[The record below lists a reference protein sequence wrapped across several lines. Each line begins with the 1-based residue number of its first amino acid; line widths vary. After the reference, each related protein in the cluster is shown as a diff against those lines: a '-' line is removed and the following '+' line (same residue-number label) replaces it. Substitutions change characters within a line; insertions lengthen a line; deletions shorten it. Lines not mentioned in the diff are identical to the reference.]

1 MKRCKSK
8 NGVSDNLVRF
18 ENFVFPICHK
28 SWVQSWRSRLKKLC
42 INQYTGVYFQRTLLI
57 YSFLRNQNY
66 KTLYL
71 ENMDDE
77 KGIPQ
82 VRLLVEMN
90 VDWYWSAIAIV
101 GEVHLK
107 IEE

>member
-1 MKRCKSK
+1 
-8 NGVSDNLVRF
+8 
-18 ENFVFPICHK
+18 
-28 SWVQSWRSRLKKLC
+28 
-42 INQYTGVYFQRTLLI
+42 
-57 YSFLRNQNY
+57 
-66 KTLYL
+66 
-71 ENMDDE
+71 MDDE